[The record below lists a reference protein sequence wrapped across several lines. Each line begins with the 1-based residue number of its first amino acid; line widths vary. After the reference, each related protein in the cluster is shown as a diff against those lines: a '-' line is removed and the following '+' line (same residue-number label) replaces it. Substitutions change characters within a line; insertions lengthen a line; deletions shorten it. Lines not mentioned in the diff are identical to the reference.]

1 MKENKKIEE
10 FLRLDN
16 KITLKLR
23 IVPLSPLCIKL
34 SCDDEENDSNSLSAF
49 QTTEG
54 GIKIK
59 NNNSQN
65 NKQKKATEIYKRE
78 GEIYISGS
86 TLKGLFR
93 DRFTT
98 MYGSIDE
105 KRNRLETDYINELFG
120 HTENKKDEYETP
132 KKSSF
137 FIQDAFL
144 EDEESE
150 KAEDKINKLRQIFY
164 SNEKNE
170 VFEGKDKIIRIRS
183 ITPIDHFSLKAKVPL
198 QYEYTMEN
206 FSTELIINNA
216 KLKDLQGMFF
226 IIRDSLNQ
234 EIRIGNS
241 KTRGFGLIKFEI
253 EDLIYEQFK
262 SKDDDLKKLDKFFE
276 EKTSEEKTDLVNKI
290 MFIYMEWEKEFFER
304 YPIFSSMGRPLYSSE
319 DDNIETSIET
329 YLRGE
334 LLSYS
339 EKTLKLY
346 LNYVIDNKEKNINL
360 AIKNMD
366 NLANMQ
372 GFKNSDEVE
381 EYYKNLQKN

>member
-59 NNNSQN
+59 NNNSQNN

-253 EDLIYEQFK
+253 KDLIYEQFK
-262 SKDDDLKKLDKFFE
+262 SQEDELKILEKYFE
-276 EKTSEEKTDLVNKI
+276 ERENENRLTKFN
-290 MFIYMEWEKEFFER
+290 
-304 YPIFSSMGRPLYSSE
+304 FS
-319 DDNIETSIET
+319 
-329 YLRGE
+329 
-334 LLSYS
+334 
-339 EKTLKLY
+339 KKLY
-346 LNYVIDNKEKNINL
+346 LKEE
-360 AIKNMD
+360 
-366 NLANMQ
+366 
-372 GFKNSDEVE
+372 FKKLYEKDENPTDFIISLF
-381 EYYKNLQKN
+381 KAKGGKK